1 MGKLVAHGRRKTEVR
16 ELLPVVRDSLLRL
29 AKSTSAN
36 AMLRVCGRWS
46 RHTVALAHAFAADDG
61 HWTPMDDIVAALMAS
76 DNRGMPVD
84 EQVALA
90 VVDGLCASGFI
101 EQGVG
106 SLRPLLP
113 SLSAHFLAVR
123 QSVAPNNKVV
133 AAVRAALPAADGGNH
148 GVAR

>member
-1 MGKLVAHGRRKTEVR
+1 MAELVLDEGVGDVPPVAKLRDLCQAHKR
-16 ELLPVVRDSLLRL
+16 EYYAARL
-29 AKSTSAN
+29 QP
-36 AMLRVCGRWS
+36 WS
-46 RHTVALAHAFAADDG
+46 RHTIALAHAFAAEDG
-61 HWTPMDDIVAALMAS
+61 HWTPMDDIMAALMAS
-76 DNRGMPVD
+76 DNRGRPVD

-106 SLRPLLP
+106 ALRPLLP

-133 AAVRAALPAADGGNH
+133 AAVRAAALPAPAGGNH
-148 GVAR
+148 GDAR